1 METQIKKPAKLEV
14 VRYSFE
20 FIEGNPKII
29 IHQIKVLDK
38 NNKYIKFASLEKAF
52 KHLKDYPI
60 TFKNI
65 FDGNTNKI

>member
-1 METQIKKPAKLEV
+1 MEEIKKPEKLEV

-20 FIEGNPKII
+20 LIDGNPKIV

-38 NNKYIKFASLEKAF
+38 NNKYIKFASLEKVF
-52 KHLKDYPI
+52 KHLKNYPI

-65 FDGNTNKI
+65 FDGTN